1 MGYNESNNYD
11 SRHNKGINMSERV
24 NKTKLNN
31 DEYAH
36 DNNVRIESDSTQKW
50 RGVNALLE
58 TAGLDTLPV
67 QYQGGAVSVNPDKIC
82 EAIIHL
88 TNKNKTWQKKLSEIE
103 QINQG
108 LTNQLKHMQSKN

>member
-1 MGYNESNNYD
+1 
-11 SRHNKGINMSERV
+11 MSERV
-24 NKTKLNN
+24 NKTKLKDN
-31 DEYAH
+31 DDCAN
-36 DNNVRIESDSTQKW
+36 DNKNVRIESDNQKW

-67 QYQGGAVSVNPDKIC
+67 QYQDGVVNVNPDKIC

-108 LTNQLKHMQSKN
+108 LTNQLKHMKSKN